1 MISCKSIILTLQ
13 NNIDISGFVSK
24 AKYHRDKSEL
34 EKKIID
40 ADKKIPD
47 TSNFVKKKT
56 DFNAKISEIENKIP
70 DINVLTAVENKIPQV
85 SHLVKKTDYDT
96 KY

>member
-1 MISCKSIILTLQ
+1 MQTKKSLILVIL
-13 NNIDISGFVSK
+13 
-24 AKYHRDKSEL
+24 L
-34 EKKIID
+34 
-40 ADKKIPD
+40 
-47 TSNFVKKKT
+47 KKT